1 MNKKLFGTDGV
12 RGEANIEPMTA
23 ETALKLG
30 RAAAHVFKFE
40 KRPHRFII
48 GKDTRLSGYL
58 LENALA
64 SGICSMGDDVML
76 VGPLPTP
83 AIAFITRSLRAD
95 AGIVISASHNP
106 YQDNGIKFFSNKGV
120 KLSDELEH
128 KIENLVFS
136 NELSTIRPTA
146 DKIGKAFRIDD
157 AAGRYV
163 EFAKNSL
170 PRGMDFLGLKIV
182 IDCANGADYKV
193 APAVFKELG
202 AELIVIG
209 DNPDGININKDCGSL
224 YPEVVAM
231 KVKEHNAD
239 IGFAFD
245 GDGDRVIVVAENGE
259 ILDGDHILAIGALYL
274 KGRNKLKSNT
284 VITTVMANMGL
295 DKVLKDNDIKIV
307 KTGVGDRQVMDAM
320 NQFEAILGGEQSGH
334 IIFKDYNSTGDGL
347 ITALQMVRIMIEK
360 KEKISKLAKVLP
372 KFPQYIQNI
381 RVKKKTPLDSIE
393 RIVKE
398 KEKVESI
405 LGNNG
410 RILMR
415 YSGTEPVIRIMIE
428 SMKEFNI
435 HDLTNELITAVK
447 ESLNNGN

>member
-1 MNKKLFGTDGV
+1 MEKKLFGTDGV

-30 RAAAHVFKFE
+30 RAFSYVFKQE
-40 KRPHRFII
+40 DRPHRFII

-64 SGICSMGDDVML
+64 SGICAMGNDVML

-106 YQDNGIKFFSNKGV
+106 YQDNGIKFFSHKGT
-120 KLSDELEH
+120 KLSDE
-128 KIENLVFS
+128 IESQIEKLVYS
-136 NELSTIRPTA
+136 DELSSTKPKA
-146 DKIGKAFRIDD
+146 DAIGKAFRIDD

-163 EFAKNSL
+163 EFVKNSL
-170 PRGMDFLGLKIV
+170 PKGMDFTGLKIV

-202 AELIVIG
+202 ADLIVIG
-209 DNPDGININKDCGSL
+209 DKPNGVNINKDCGSL
-224 YPEVVAM
+224 YPEVTAM
-231 KVKEHNAD
+231 KIKEHNAD

-245 GDGDRVIVVAENGE
+245 GDGDRVIVIAENGD
-259 ILDGDHILAIGALYL
+259 ILDGDHILAIAALYL
-274 KGRNKLKSNT
+274 KETKQLEKNT
-284 VITTVMANMGL
+284 VVTTVMANMGL
-295 DKVLKDNDIKIV
+295 DKVLIDNDIKLV
-307 KTGVGDRQVMDAM
+307 KTGVGDRKVMESM
-320 NQFEAILGGEQSGH
+320 NKLGSILGGEQSGH

-347 ITALQMVRIMIEK
+347 ITAVQMVKIMLEK
-360 KEKISKLAKVLP
+360 KKKISELASVLP

-381 RVKKKTPLDSIE
+381 RVKTKTLLSSVKEIIE
-393 RIVKE
+393 E

-405 LGNNG
+405 LGDNG

-435 HDLTNELITAVK
+435 HDLTNDLILAVK
-447 ESLNNGN
+447 NNLNK